1 MTEILSYGGG
11 TQTVAMCVLVAQ
23 GKLPR
28 PDYVIAADTGRE
40 MPSTWEYADRYMRPL
55 LASVGLEL
63 HIAPHTLATVDVWA
77 GNGDL
82 LVPAYTPTGKL
93 PTFCSDKWKASVVR
107 RYARRVLGTG
117 ADLTNW
123 IGFSLDEMK
132 RVKGEEGRRY
142 PLIDLMLTKAD
153 CEAVILAAGLPLPR
167 KAAAGCVRTS
177 TTRSGGRCAPM
188 LSCGGRRLNLTPKSA
203 RTTSA
208 AACSCI
214 RSACRWNWPT
224 LTPTTARS
232 RIVSVRLDC
241 ASYEQFARPC
251 PVKRAADGT
260 RIRVEIL
267 RGAGAWS
274 VPRIQGSTGGREPGR
289 GAAVGASRRAAN
301 SWEGKGVGGGYS
313 A

>member
-55 LASVGLEL
+55 LASLGLEL
-63 HIAPHTLATVDVWA
+63 HIAGHELATVDVWA

-82 LVPAYTPTGKL
+82 LVPAYTDTGKL
-93 PTFCSDKWKASVVR
+93 PTFCSDKWKARVVR
-107 RYARRVLGTG
+107 RYARQVLGTG
-117 ADLTNW
+117 TDLTMW

-167 KAAAGCVRTS
+167 KSRCWMCPHQHNAEWREVRADAELW
-177 TTRSGGRCAPM
+177 RQAIELDAELRDNDERGGVFLHSQRVPLELADIDADDRKEPNRQCAFG
-188 LSCGGRRLNLTPKSA
+188 LCF
-203 RTTSA
+203 
-208 AACSCI
+208 
-214 RSACRWNWPT
+214 
-224 LTPTTARS
+224 
-232 RIVSVRLDC
+232 V
-241 ASYEQFARPC
+241 
-251 PVKRAADGT
+251 
-260 RIRVEIL
+260 
-267 RGAGAWS
+267 
-274 VPRIQGSTGGREPGR
+274 
-289 GAAVGASRRAAN
+289 
-301 SWEGKGVGGGYS
+301 
-313 A
+313 